1 MINYKLFTGVVDKR
15 YLQQVCCL
23 DNVGSGT
30 QGAIWAD
37 TVHKQVSVINLYF
50 GKTLNEIDWKR
61 LSKNVSAVSILE
73 RNLDKIDWSIL
84 SCTYHFIVCMSIIG
98 WTLF

>member
-50 GKTLNEIDWKR
+50 GK
-61 LSKNVSAVSILE
+61 SSILN
-73 RNLDKIDWSIL
+73 RLDRLIQEYWCYFDVK
-84 SCTYHFIVCMSIIG
+84 TKFG
-98 WTLF
+98 

>member
-30 QGAIWAD
+30 QGAVWAD
-37 TVHKQVSVINLYF
+37 TLHKQVSVINLYF
-50 GKTLNEIDWKR
+50 GENTILNRLDRLIQEYWCYFDVKTK
-61 LSKNVSAVSILE
+61 
-73 RNLDKIDWSIL
+73 
-84 SCTYHFIVCMSIIG
+84 FG
-98 WTLF
+98 